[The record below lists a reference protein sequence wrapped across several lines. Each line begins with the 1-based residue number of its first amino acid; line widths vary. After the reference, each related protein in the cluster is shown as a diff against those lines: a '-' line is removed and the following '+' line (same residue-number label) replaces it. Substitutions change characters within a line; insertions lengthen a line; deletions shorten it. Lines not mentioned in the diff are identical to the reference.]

1 MSSSAFP
8 LNSLLDRGNLFSQTP
23 ANSAFTPANP
33 KTSGLFNTDK
43 FITTGNHQQSDG
55 FKVFNAILQKAYQ
68 HLASNSASA
77 FTPSYAAKPN
87 NATSSNSN
95 TQTFSPSRV
104 AQYGSPADISTDKIS
119 SQQAA
124 DTILNFISQRI
135 ESDAAAGA
143 SEDELLERLDQG
155 LSGFISGFNQ
165 AKDQIEAL
173 GLLTPSLSDEI
184 NDTYERVTSG
194 IEQLRESIIGD
205 SDTENDL
212 EIDDDL
218 NNNLNTA
225 LNASNLNRVRL
236 ASQTSE
242 SSSFSL
248 SLVTQDGDQ
257 VTIDISRASQSSF
270 SAAFDRNGNSSSLN
284 VNQQSAS
291 SSSFQLNVTGELDED
306 ELTAI
311 NQLLQDVDAIATD
324 FFDGRFDE
332 AFALALELDI
342 DREELSSLN
351 LQLQKTTTRRALA
364 SYQSTA
370 QNDVPS
376 VGDTPSTSPFEELNQ
391 LLDSLENILQEA
403 RKFSS
408 PLQLVDDLTNGVNQ
422 LSEQESGQRLN
433 SDLADR
439 INTLVSLFDL

>member
-8 LNSLLDRGNLFSQTP
+8 LNSLLGRGNLFSQTS
-23 ANSAFTPANP
+23 AKSAFTTANP
-33 KTSGLFNTDK
+33 KASGLFNT
-43 FITTGNHQQSDG
+43 TNSHQQSDS
-55 FKVFNAILQKAYQ
+55 FEVFNAILQKAYQ
-68 HLASNSASA
+68 HIASNSGSA
-77 FTPSYAAKPN
+77 FAPTDAA
-87 NATSSNSN
+87 SSNSN
-95 TQTFSPSRV
+95 TPTFSPSRI
-104 AQYGSPADISTDKIS
+104 ARYGSPTDISSDKIS

-155 LSGFISGFNQ
+155 LSGFINGFNE

-173 GLLTPSLSDEI
+173 GLLTPSLSEEI
-184 NDTYERVTSG
+184 SDTYERVTSG
-194 IEQLRESIIGD
+194 IEQLRESIIGA
-205 SDTENDL
+205 SDTENDV

-218 NNNLNTA
+218 NSNPNTA
-225 LNASNLNRVRL
+225 LNASNLNEMRL

-242 SSSFSL
+242 NSSFSL
-248 SLVTQDGDQ
+248 SLVTQDGDE

-270 SAAFDRNGNSSSLN
+270 SAAFDRNGNSTLLS
-284 VNQQSAS
+284 VNQKNTS

-324 FFDGRFDE
+324 FFDGRFEE

-351 LQLQKTTTRRALA
+351 LQLQKTTTSRALA

-370 QNDVPS
+370 QNGDPS
-376 VGDTPSTSPFEELNQ
+376 VGDSPPTSPFEELNQ
-391 LLDSLENILQEA
+391 LLDSLQNILQEA
-403 RKFSS
+403 REFSS
-408 PLQLVDDLTNGVNQ
+408 PLQLISDITHGVNQ
-422 LSEQESGQRLN
+422 LSDQESGQRLN
-433 SDLADR
+433 NDLADR